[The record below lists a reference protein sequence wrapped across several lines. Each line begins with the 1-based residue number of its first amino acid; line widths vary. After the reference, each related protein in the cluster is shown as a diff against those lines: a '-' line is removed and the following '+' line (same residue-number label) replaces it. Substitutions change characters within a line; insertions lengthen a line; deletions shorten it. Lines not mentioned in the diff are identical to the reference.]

1 MAKCSVCEARK
12 GKRKCLKSGEM
23 ICSLCCG
30 QTRTAEACKGCS
42 FFKGPAPR
50 NYGKL
55 PYFEVRE
62 MSKYTDL
69 QDLSELLEQA
79 IVQVDRKMDGGMEDT
94 LVTALLERL
103 LDKYH
108 FGEEISPSDER
119 EGQAAAMFFEII
131 ANELEYVSDDKLAKV
146 LGAIRRSVKRR
157 TDNRRSYLDFIS
169 GFVS

>member
-79 IVQVDRKMDGGMEDT
+79 IVQVDRKMDGGMKI
-94 LVTALLERL
+94 LWSQLCWNVCWINIILARKFPLLTNVRGRLQQCSLRL
-103 LDKYH
+103 LPMNWSTSRMTNWLRCWGRFAD
-108 FGEEISPSDER
+108 R
-119 EGQAAAMFFEII
+119 
-131 ANELEYVSDDKLAKV
+131 
-146 LGAIRRSVKRR
+146 
-157 TDNRRSYLDFIS
+157 
-169 GFVS
+169 